1 MNVQNPEKLKPGE
14 ARCPGPSTRDL
25 ILRDGWEVPAELV
38 TESYEFLGDEDIPYE
53 RYTSKDFFD
62 LEMRKLWPKAWQWA
76 CREEVIPEVGDYHV
90 YDIGPYSILVTR
102 VAPDEIKAFVNSCL
116 HRGTQLRP
124 SDSTGSVQHFR
135 CPFHGWT
142 WNLDGSLKEIPC
154 RWDFPKVTDEEFRLP
169 EVKLARW
176 GGFVWINMDE
186 NTGPLEEWLE
196 VLPKH
201 FANWPLENRYTAV
214 HVQKVLPAN
223 WKATQEAFAEAYHV
237 LETHSQALYTASD
250 ANAQYDVFGE
260 RTSRFIHTVGI
271 PSPHLEGPVS
281 EEEILS
287 RMRGGQGGMDI
298 PEGGTARSV
307 VADHLRSALSEAYG
321 IDLTQTSPS
330 ELMDS
335 IQYHLFPNTYLHS
348 GVVLPLIYRFRP
360 NGMDVN
366 STIFDILVL
375 RPIPE
380 NGEAPEAAETHYLKP
395 GESYTTTPGLDAG
408 LAVVYD
414 QDTGNLEMQQR
425 AFQGASYGLGK
436 QGETLGNYQE
446 IRIRRMHKTL
456 EKFLNA

>member
-1 MNVQNPEKLKPGE
+1 MNVQNPESLKPGE

-25 ILRDGWEVPAELV
+25 ILRDGWTVPAELV

-53 RYTSKDFFD
+53 RYTSQAIFD
-62 LEMRKLWPKAWQWA
+62 QEMTKLWPKVWQWA

-90 YDIGPYSILVTR
+90 YDVGYHSILVIR
-102 VAPDEIKAFVNSCL
+102 AAEDEIKAYYNSCL

-124 SDSTGSVQHFR
+124 SDSTGSVGQFR

-169 EVKLARW
+169 EVKVARW
-176 GGFVWINMDE
+176 GGFVWINMDLDAA
-186 NTGPLEEWLE
+186 PLEEWLE
-196 VLPKH
+196 VLPQH

-223 WKATQEAFAEAYHV
+223 WKAVQEAFAEAYHV

-271 PSPHLEGPVS
+271 PSPHLT
-281 EEEILS
+281 EEVTEEDILK
-287 RMRGGQGGMDI
+287 RMRGGQPGTPI
-298 PEGGTARSV
+298 PPGGTARSV
-307 VADHLRSALSEAYG
+307 VADHLRTALGEAYG
-321 IDLTQTSPS
+321 VDLTDVSPS

-360 NGMDVN
+360 NGVDVN
-366 STIFDILVL
+366 TTIFDILVL
-375 RPIPE
+375 RPIPA
-380 NGEAPEAAETHYLKP
+380 NGEAPEAAEVFKLQP
-395 GESYTTTPGLDAG
+395 GQSYTETPGLDPG

-425 AFQGASYGLGK
+425 AFQAASYGVGK
-436 QGETLGNYQE
+436 QAATLGNYQE
-446 IRIRRMHKTL
+446 IRIRRVYETI
-456 EKFLNA
+456 EKYLRP